1 VDICQP
7 IQVETDCL
15 GLATGIQAGGGDRA
29 RWGGISS
36 EIISSSNILPAY
48 NIDYVRREANEVTYR
63 LPYRGLLE
71 GVGRNDMSD
80 DVRSVVIAEAA
91 RAVNSSNLCNPC
103 SYDQ

>member
-36 EIISSSNILPAY
+36 VLPAY
-48 NIDYVRREANEVTYR
+48 KIDYVRREANEVTYR
-63 LPYRGLLE
+63 LAYRGLLRKE
-71 GVGRNDMSD
+71 W
-80 DVRSVVIAEAA
+80 
-91 RAVNSSNLCNPC
+91 AVMICLMM
-103 SYDQ
+103 